1 MNYFNIIVYFI
12 LPVLSFS
19 MLLIFIRLFKG
30 PSLIDKVIALDLLVI
45 VGIGS
50 FSAYAILYDKA
61 VIVDIALILALV
73 AFLSTIAFTYYYE
86 KGDREDDK
94 INSGNDNSLNT
105 K

>member
-1 MNYFNIIVYFI
+1 MSLFNIIVYFI

-30 PSLIDKVIALDLLVI
+30 PSLMDKVIALDLLVI

-50 FSAYAILYDKA
+50 FSAYGILYNKT
-61 VIVDIALILALV
+61 VIIDIALILALL
-73 AFLSTIAFTYYYE
+73 AFLSTVAFTYYYE
-86 KGDREDDK
+86 KSDREDDK
-94 INSGNDNSLNT
+94 QSIN